1 MAETRTVTINADGI
15 QEREVA
21 YVRYE
26 LNQQTDVE
34 GQPTGRTRGGKISV
48 KVKSRNDGNTDI
60 LEWMCATHMSKNGS
74 ISFPDK
80 DGGEMK
86 RLNFKNGYVVQYS
99 ETYDD
104 SDTNKQYEEFVI
116 SAKEIQVGNA
126 IHNNSWTID
135 K

>member
-1 MAETRTVTINADGI
+1 
-15 QEREVA
+15 
-21 YVRYE
+21 
-26 LNQQTDVE
+26 
-34 GQPTGRTRGGKISV
+34 
-48 KVKSRNDGNTDI
+48 
-60 LEWMCATHMSKNGS
+60 MCDTYMSKNGV

-86 RLNFKNGYVVQYS
+86 RLSFKNGYVVQYA
-99 ETYDD
+99 ETDD
-104 SDTNKQYEEFVI
+104 DTNETKQFEEFVI

>member
-1 MAETRTVTINADGI
+1 MAERNVTLNADGI

-34 GQPTGRTRGGKISV
+34 GQPTGRTRGGKITV
-48 KVKSRNDGNTDI
+48 KVKSKNDGNTEI
-60 LEWMCATHMSKNGS
+60 LEWMCDSHMSKNGYV
-74 ISFPDK
+74 SFNDM

-86 RLNFKNGYVVQYS
+86 RLNFKKGYVVEYA

-104 SDTNKQYEEFVI
+104 TNDNKQYEEFVI
-116 SAKEIQVGNA
+116 TAKEIQVGNA
-126 IHNNSWTID
+126 VHNNTWTMD
-135 K
+135 

>member
-1 MAETRTVTINADGI
+1 
-15 QEREVA
+15 
-21 YVRYE
+21 
-26 LNQQTDVE
+26 
-34 GQPTGRTRGGKISV
+34 
-48 KVKSRNDGNTDI
+48 
-60 LEWMCATHMSKNGS
+60 MSKNGS

-86 RLNFKNGYVVQYS
+86 RLNFKNGYVVEYA

-104 SDTNKQYEEFVI
+104 SNAVKQYEESVI
-116 SAKEIQVGNA
+116 SAKEIQIGNA